1 MNYFIFTRAFRNI
14 RRIPGRNIL
23 IGGILFIIITLVM
36 IGLTVQSG
44 TMASI
49 TQARKALGN
58 KVVLEASLMGYES
71 KEDGQ
76 QSTVISK
83 KNELTVR
90 EASKLISS
98 DLIEAYDYVLY
109 GFAGADIK
117 AVSPDENTSSIGTV
131 STGGD
136 QPEFRLVGNTDLE
149 LMEDFSSNTKK
160 LVQGRIMFPVL
171 HLLSR

>member
-1 MNYFIFTRAFRNI
+1 MNYFIFTRTFRNI
-14 RRIPGRNIL
+14 RRIPGRSIL
-23 IGGILFIIITLVM
+23 TGGILFIIITLVM

-83 KNELTVR
+83 K
-90 EASKLISS
+90 K
-98 DLIEAYDYVLY
+98 
-109 GFAGADIK
+109 
-117 AVSPDENTSSIGTV
+117 
-131 STGGD
+131 
-136 QPEFRLVGNTDLE
+136 
-149 LMEDFSSNTKK
+149 
-160 LVQGRIMFPVL
+160 
-171 HLLSR
+171 

>member
-1 MNYFIFTRAFRNI
+1 
-14 RRIPGRNIL
+14 
-23 IGGILFIIITLVM
+23 M

-136 QPEFRLVGNTDLE
+136 QPEISPGG
-149 LMEDFSSNTKK
+149 
-160 LVQGRIMFPVL
+160 Q
-171 HLLSR
+171 H

>member
-1 MNYFIFTRAFRNI
+1 
-14 RRIPGRNIL
+14 
-23 IGGILFIIITLVM
+23 
-36 IGLTVQSG
+36 
-44 TMASI
+44 
-49 TQARKALGN
+49 
-58 KVVLEASLMGYES
+58 MGYES